1 MSSFFSWNTRGFNQP
16 RKHNIVRSWIQAVR
30 PSFGSF
36 LETRVQETNSLS
48 VLQSI
53 LPGWSYLTNYDHHR
67 LGRTWVDSSDVV
79 VMTLLTKSSQHIT
92 CSVQIVG
99 TREQFICSFVYASN
113 FPSERRILWGDLCQ
127 LRSALIPPTTSWIVS
142 GDLNEVLSFSDHS
155 RVMDFSLNDSG
166 MRDFQNVV
174 SYCDLADLHSSGP
187 TFTWTNNQEENP
199 IGKKLDR
206 ALINPIW
213 LSTFLYS
220 YAAFE
225 AGGISDHSRC
235 VVHLS
240 SPLF

>member
-1 MSSFFSWNTRGFNQP
+1 
-16 RKHNIVRSWIQAVR
+16 
-30 PSFGSF
+30 
-36 LETRVQETNSLS
+36 
-48 VLQSI
+48 
-53 LPGWSYLTNYDHHR
+53 
-67 LGRTWVDSSDVV
+67 
-79 VMTLLTKSSQHIT
+79 
-92 CSVQIVG
+92 
-99 TREQFICSFVYASN
+99 
-113 FPSERRILWGDLCQ
+113 
-127 LRSALIPPTTSWIVS
+127 
-142 GDLNEVLSFSDHS
+142 
-155 RVMDFSLNDSG
+155 MDFSLNDSG